1 MTPTVNVV
9 GGIEH
14 GKCMKPTVNV
24 VGIEHGKCMKPT
36 VNVVG
41 GIEHDK

>member
-1 MTPTVNVV
+1 MKPTVNVV

-14 GKCMKPTVNV
+14 GKRMKQT
-24 VGIEHGKCMKPT
+24 I
-36 VNVVG
+36 NVVG

>member
-1 MTPTVNVV
+1 MNEADYKCCWYVEHGNIV

-14 GKCMKPTVNV
+14 GKR
-24 VGIEHGKCMKPT
+24 MKPT

-41 GIEHDK
+41 GIQHGK

>member
-1 MTPTVNVV
+1 MKPTVNAV

-14 GKCMKPTVNV
+14 GN
-24 VGIEHGKCMKPT
+24 CMKPT

-41 GIEHDK
+41 GIEHGK

>member
-1 MTPTVNVV
+1 MKATVNVV

-14 GKCMKPTVNV
+14 GN
-24 VGIEHGKCMKPT
+24 CMKPT

-41 GIEHDK
+41 GSTVNV

>member
-24 VGIEHGKCMKPT
+24 VGGIEHGK
-36 VNVVG
+36 
-41 GIEHDK
+41 